1 MTELKF
7 RPRPEL
13 TLGASRM
20 NFPGRRS
27 SLIAA
32 GAFAACSVLA
42 ATAVGAPAGAPAEG
56 IPATGVVAVPPPEVS
71 LPEAA
76 LPVVDA
82 ETTDLPAARDDFAPS
97 APAPTI
103 SAQADAPSG
112 PTYQDGFNAYERGDY
127 EKAYEIWLPLA
138 TAGDSDAQFGIG
150 VMTDN
155 GQGVSEN
162 DAEAAKWYRLAAER
176 GNPDAQFNLALLY
189 DSGKGVAE
197 NKEEA
202 AHWYAKAAARG
213 HVGAQYN
220 LALMLE
226 AGDGILRDPT
236 AAAKWYRQAA
246 ELGHIKAQ
254 NNLGVL
260 YDKGI
265 GVAEDKAEAAKWYRK
280 AAEKGFARAQF
291 NLGVMY
297 DFGTGVP
304 LDDLEAAKWYRK
316 AAEQGDVEA
325 QFNLALMLDAGEGM
339 PPNKSDAAFWYR
351 KAAEQGNAAAQNNLG
366 VLLDSGD
373 GIPRA
378 PDEAAYWYEQAAQR
392 GNSSAMRNLAALFR
406 DGQGVP
412 QDLVE
417 AYKWLTIAIEAMGSG
432 PDREMALEDRAELG
446 ERMERGETREARSRA
461 EAWLRQAGPGAPESR
476 VASAGPA
483 DAPAPERRRTE
494 LDSTGSGFFVTA
506 SGLVLT
512 NHHVVAACSDLK
524 LRLGREAI
532 GTATV
537 LSADPAHD
545 LALLRTGARPPT
557 RAVFRMGKDPR
568 PGDDVVAVGYPLRG
582 LLASEANVTT
592 GTISANAGLRD
603 DPNYYQVSA
612 PVQPGNS
619 GGPLLDRSGHVV
631 GVVSA
636 KLDALE
642 VVDAYGDIPQNV
654 NFAVKGRVAAA
665 FMNRAQFVPV
675 AADSEAA
682 MPAADVGEI
691 ARRYTV
697 LVECWK

>member
-1 MTELKF
+1 MTVAVI
-7 RPRPEL
+7 P
-13 TLGASRM
+13 
-20 NFPGRRS
+20 
-27 SLIAA
+27 
-32 GAFAACSVLA
+32 AFAA
-42 ATAVGAPAGAPAEG
+42 
-56 IPATGVVAVPPPEVS
+56 
-71 LPEAA
+71 
-76 LPVVDA
+76 
-82 ETTDLPAARDDFAPS
+82 
-97 APAPTI
+97 
-103 SAQADAPSG
+103 
-112 PTYQDGFNAYERGDY
+112 TYQEGFTAYEHGAFD
-127 EKAYEIWLPLA
+127 KAYEIWLPLA
-138 TAGDSDAQFGIG
+138 EDGDSDAQFGVG
-150 VMTDN
+150 VILDN
-155 GQGVSEN
+155 GQGVPEN

-189 DSGKGVAE
+189 DNGKGVPA

-202 AHWYAKAAARG
+202 AFWYGKAAERG

-226 AGDGILRDPT
+226 SGDGILRD
-236 AAAKWYRQAA
+236 AAAAAVWYRRAA
-246 ELGHIKAQ
+246 EQGHTKAQ

-280 AAEKGFARAQF
+280 AAEQGFSRAQF

-304 LDDLEAAKWYRK
+304 IDDLEAAKWYRK
-316 AAEQGDVEA
+316 AAEQGDMEA
-325 QFNLALMLDAGEGM
+325 QFNLALMLDTGEGM
-339 PPNKSDAAFWYR
+339 PPNKSEAAFWYR
-351 KAAEQGNAAAQNNLG
+351 KAAEKGNAAAQNNLG

-378 PDEAAYWYEQAAQR
+378 PGEAAYWYEQAAQS
-392 GNSSAMRNLAALFR
+392 GNTSAMRNLAALFR

-417 AYKWLTIAIEAMGSG
+417 AYKWFSIAIDSMGSG
-432 PDREMALEDRAELG
+432 PEREATLEDRAAVS
-446 ERMERGETREARSRA
+446 ERMERAETREARRRA
-461 EAWLRQAGPGAPESR
+461 DEWLRRAGPGSAAPR
-476 VASAGPA
+476 VASTGPA
-483 DAPAPERRRTE
+483 EAPSPERARTE

-506 SGLVLT
+506 SGLVVT
-512 NHHVVAACSDLK
+512 NHHVVAACADLK

-537 LSADPAHD
+537 LAADAAHD
-545 LALLRTGARPPT
+545 LALLRSNARPPS
-557 RAVFRMGKDPR
+557 RAIFRMGKDVR
-568 PGDDVVAVGYPLRG
+568 PGDDVVAIGYPLRG
-582 LLASEANVTT
+582 LLSSEANVTT

-603 DPNYYQVSA
+603 DPNYFQISA

-619 GGPLLDRSGHVV
+619 GGPLLDRAGHVV

-654 NFAVKGRVAAA
+654 NFAIKGHVVAT
-665 FMNRAQFVPV
+665 FLNRAQITPV
-675 AADSEAA
+675 AADST
-682 MPAADVGEI
+682 MVLPAADVGEI
-691 ARRYTV
+691 AQRYTV

>member
-1 MTELKF
+1 MT
-7 RPRPEL
+7 PI
-13 TLGASRM
+13 
-20 NFPGRRS
+20 GRRS
-27 SLIAA
+27 SLSAA
-32 GAFAACSVLA
+32 GAIALFSALALVAPGLPALA
-42 ATAVGAPAGAPAEG
+42 ATYQEG
-56 IPATGVVAVPPPEVS
+56 FT
-71 LPEAA
+71 
-76 LPVVDA
+76 
-82 ETTDLPAARDDFAPS
+82 
-97 APAPTI
+97 
-103 SAQADAPSG
+103 
-112 PTYQDGFNAYERGDY
+112 AYEQGDY
-127 EKAYEIWLPLA
+127 AKAYTLWLPLA
-138 TAGDSDAQFGIG
+138 EAGDSDAQFGVG
-150 VMTDN
+150 VMLDN
-155 GQGVSEN
+155 GQGLAEN

-189 DSGKGVAE
+189 DSGKGVQV

-202 AHWYAKAAARG
+202 AFWYRKAALTG

-220 LALMLE
+220 LGLMLE
-226 AGDGILRDPT
+226 NGDGVLRDPI
-236 AAAKWYRQAA
+236 AAAQWYRKAA
-246 ELGHIKAQ
+246 EQGHAKAQ

-265 GVAEDKAEAAKWYRK
+265 GVAEDKAEAARWYAA
-280 AAEKGFARAQF
+280 AAEQGFARAQF
-291 NLGVMY
+291 NLGVMF

-304 LDDLEAAKWYRK
+304 LDDAEAAKWYRK

-325 QFNLALMLDAGEGM
+325 QFNLALMLDAGEGIQS
-339 PPNKSDAAFWYR
+339 NKAEAAVWYR

-378 PDEAAYWYEQAAQR
+378 PEDAAYWYEQAAQR
-392 GNSSAMRNLAALFR
+392 GNTSAMRNLAALHR

-417 AYKWLTIAIEAMGSG
+417 AYKWLSIAVESMGSG
-432 PDREMALEDRAELG
+432 PDREAALEERSDLG
-446 ERMERGETREARSRA
+446 ERMERTEIKEARRRA
-461 EAWLRQAGPGAPESR
+461 DDWLRRAGPGSAAPR
-476 VASAGPA
+476 VASTGPT
-483 DAPAPERRRTE
+483 DQPPPERSRTE
-494 LDSTGSGFFVTA
+494 LDSTGSGFFI
-506 SGLVLT
+506 SQNGLVLT
-512 NHHVVAACSDLK
+512 NHHVIATCGDLK

-537 LSADPAHD
+537 IASDAAHD
-545 LALLRTGARPPT
+545 LALLRTSATPPAH
-557 RAVFRMGKDPR
+557 AVFRMGKDVR
-568 PGDDVVAVGYPLRG
+568 PGDDIVAIGYPLRG
-582 LLASEANVTT
+582 LLSSEANVTT

-603 DPNYYQVSA
+603 DPDYFQISA

-654 NFAVKGRVAAA
+654 NFAIKGRVVAA
-665 FMNRAQFVPV
+665 FLNRSQVSPIAE
-675 AADSEAA
+675 DSIA
-682 MPAADVGEI
+682 PLSAADVGEL